1 MLAFQKYYSVD
12 NLIKQN
18 FKERI
23 FEYTLKISSSI
34 FPDVDLDGLV

>member
-1 MLAFQKYYSVD
+1 MLAVQKYSSID

-23 FEYTLKISSSI
+23 EGCPRQGLN
-34 FPDVDLDGLV
+34 LDGLV